1 MDGQRVLII
10 SKHPL
15 FADAIAHVLSS
26 EGIAVVGVVTDLS
39 RAAAL
44 ISEQRPSAV
53 VVDCDDP
60 SHPDPALMALLTE
73 NDTQAHLVLLS
84 LASNRMAIYQ
94 WQQVGNATS
103 ADLVSALSQSVQ
115 RVTALQGAM
124 Y

>member
-1 MDGQRVLII
+1 MNGQRVLII

-15 FADAIAHVLSS
+15 FADAIAHVLNS
-26 EGIAVVGVVTDLS
+26 EGIAVVGVATDLD

-44 ISEQRPSAV
+44 IGEHRPSAI

-60 SHPDPALMALLTE
+60 SHPNPELMALMMAS
-73 NDTQAHLVLLS
+73 DTQAHLVLLS
-84 LASNRMAIYQ
+84 LANNRMAVYQ

-103 ADLVSALSQSVQ
+103 ADLVLALSQSVQ

-124 Y
+124 C